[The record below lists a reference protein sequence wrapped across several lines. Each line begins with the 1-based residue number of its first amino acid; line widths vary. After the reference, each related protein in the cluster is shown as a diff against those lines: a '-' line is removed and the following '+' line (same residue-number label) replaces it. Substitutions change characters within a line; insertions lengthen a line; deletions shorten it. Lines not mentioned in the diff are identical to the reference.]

1 MINRNEVWEDL
12 KEAKTLQLSCL
23 HYVDK
28 KRKFN
33 RRYNYAII
41 VIAAMGALTFFINHW
56 SAFVSTLVVTI
67 MEILKSILPAM
78 GQSEKELNEIDD
90 LATFFGEISNKLGEL
105 WRNIESNYYYHDE
118 KPLFD
123 ELSTI
128 QGMLP
133 EKVTKTNKLIHS
145 LSKKDEK
152 MIQDNVSNYLSRKYY
167 G

>member
-1 MINRNEVWEDL
+1 
-12 KEAKTLQLSCL
+12 
-23 HYVDK
+23 
-28 KRKFN
+28 
-33 RRYNYAII
+33 
-41 VIAAMGALTFFINHW
+41 
-56 SAFVSTLVVTI
+56 
-67 MEILKSILPAM
+67 M